1 MNELQPGVI
10 QVSDLSKTY
19 GSYRAVDEVSFSVA
33 AGAVTGFVGP
43 NGAGKST
50 VLRMLVGLTTPSAG
64 TARILGHDF
73 RRLPN
78 PGRQVGVVLDASALH
93 SGRTGRESLMVA
105 AFTMRLAPW
114 RVDEALEVVGLT
126 PAEAQRRIGT
136 YSLGMRQRLAI
147 AQALLGEPRVLILD
161 EPSNGL
167 DLGGVHWLRT
177 LVRGFADA
185 GGTVLLSSHL
195 LRELEAVAD
204 HFVVLGAG
212 RVLAAGTTS
221 QLLEGAPADGDSA
234 ERLERRFL
242 ELTSA
247 SARSAVA

>member
-1 MNELQPGVI
+1 MEATIEVAGLCKRFGSTLALDGMSFAVQPG
-10 QVSDLSKTY
+10 Q
-19 GSYRAVDEVSFSVA
+19 
-33 AGAVTGFVGP
+33 VTGFVGP

-64 TARILGHDF
+64 SARILGREF

-105 AFTMRLAPW
+105 ALTMGLAPV
-114 RVDEALEVVGLT
+114 RVDDALELVGLT
-126 PAEAQRRIGT
+126 PVEAQRRIGT

-221 QLLEGAPADGDSA
+221 QLLAGAPADGDPA

-242 ELTSA
+242 ELTAA